1 MIRQKV
7 LSGQAFDE
15 EFVFDIHGHFG
26 TLVDFQIVN
35 GDTTSIVST
44 LDRLGVNGMAMS
56 SLVSLHSDCHLGN
69 QLLQEAICQFPDK
82 LYGYVTVSPWV
93 EDITLDQYFGKENSN
108 MVGMK
113 IHAAD
118 YGSAINDKRYLP
130 YLEYAD
136 KKGLPVLF
144 HTWEVVDII
153 YIAQL
158 AEQFR
163 NARFIMAHSAMRSY
177 AVKQEVVKAVRKF
190 ENIFVDTTISV
201 AYDGAIEWIVSQIGA
216 DRVLYGS
223 DLPFYDCRFVLGK
236 VGLCR
241 LSDSDK
247 LKILGGNARKLL
259 FG

>member
-1 MIRQKV
+1 MRADKYFAEKCGNMI
-7 LSGQAFDE
+7 G
-15 EFVFDIHGHFG
+15 I
-26 TLVDFQIVN
+26 
-35 GDTTSIVST
+35 
-44 LDRLGVNGMAMS
+44 
-56 SLVSLHSDCHLGN
+56 
-69 QLLQEAICQFPDK
+69 
-82 LYGYVTVSPWV
+82 
-93 EDITLDQYFGKENSN
+93 
-108 MVGMK
+108 K
-113 IHAAD
+113 IHAAHH
-118 YGSAINDKRYLP
+118 GSSINDRRYLP

-144 HTWEVVDII
+144 HTWEAVDII
-153 YIAQL
+153 HIAQL

-163 NARFIMAHSAMRSY
+163 NARFIVGHSAMRSY